1 MTEEKQLYVG
11 DPWQLEVTATD
22 SKTGL
27 AVEPSSLS
35 VMIEPPAARGENP
48 TREPIGP
55 VVLPKLETNVYE
67 GVILEEL
74 DETGSWLAIVTSPA
88 PFKKVIP
95 VEQTVAVTE

>member
-1 MTEEKQLYVG
+1 MQLYVG
-11 DPWQLEVTATD
+11 DPWQLEVKATN
-22 SKTGL
+22 SKTGA
-27 AVEPSSLS
+27 AVEPVSLS

-55 VVLPKLETNVYE
+55 IALPKVEENVYE
-67 GVILEEL
+67 GVILAEL
-74 DETGSWLAIVTSPA
+74 DEAGAWLAIVTSPA

>member
-1 MTEEKQLYVG
+1 MSQLYVG
-11 DPWQLEVTATD
+11 DPWQLEVKATNT
-22 SKTGL
+22 KTG
-27 AVEPSSLS
+27 APVEPAELS

-55 VVLPKLETNVYE
+55 VTLPKLETNVYE

-74 DETGSWLAIVTSPA
+74 DEDGAWLAIVTSPA